1 MSFDDAPEVPLPKSR
16 ASTSATARPMRAA
29 CAAIPAPTIP
39 PPTTSRS
46 NCRVASF
53 SIALA
58 RESAMRGWCRTSAVL
73 VGCGPMPASA
83 LALALGSAFLHA
95 FWNLLIARAPDIEA
109 ATTVALVTGI
119 VVFAPVA
126 VLAWDADAAVWPYLA
141 VTSLLQLAYFIALT
155 TAYGRATC
163 SFVYPIAR
171 GSAPVLVLL
180 GALAILGEK
189 ASGAQVVGVL
199 TIAAGVLLVRG
210 IHGRATLGDL
220 ALALTV
226 GACIAAYTLVDSR
239 GIRYASPIVYQ
250 ELSMIPATIGFGLF
264 VLRRRG
270 QAAVRLAIGTGF
282 DRRGARDVRRLH
294 PRPRRTRAGAG
305 SIGGRR
311 AGDERGHRD
320 RFRDSDAA
328 RARRAGSGRGRD
340 IGRRRRVPARPL
352 IGPRHR
358 DGVSYPLGT

>member
-1 MSFDDAPEVPLPKSR
+1 
-16 ASTSATARPMRAA
+16 
-29 CAAIPAPTIP
+29 
-39 PPTTSRS
+39 
-46 NCRVASF
+46 
-53 SIALA
+53 
-58 RESAMRGWCRTSAVL
+58 
-73 VGCGPMPASA
+73 MPASA

-141 VTSLLQLAYFIALT
+141 VTSLLQLAYFVALT
-155 TAYGRATC
+155 TAYGRADL

-270 QAAVRLAIGTGF
+270 QAAVRLAIGPASIAAGLATF
-282 DRRGARDVRRLH
+282 GAYILVLAALARAPAASVAAVRETSVVIATAFAIPMLH
-294 PRPRRTRAGAG
+294 ERVGPGRVAGA
-305 SIGGRR
+305 ILVV
-311 AGDERGHRD
+311 AGV
-320 RFRDSDAA
+320 FLLA
-328 RARRAGSGRGRD
+328 
-340 IGRRRRVPARPL
+340 L
-352 IGPRHR
+352 
-358 DGVSYPLGT
+358 